1 MRPHPSTDLSE
12 KAPGYY
18 SVERTNLV
26 DRLPRPIG
34 AALDIGCGTGG
45 VGTLLRDAGARRL
58 VGIEIVEEAA
68 EVARSVYDE
77 VLVGEAEERLAGL
90 DEAFDTIVSYD
101 VLEHVYDPWRTLK
114 AARAVAA
121 PGATLHV
128 SVPNARHF
136 SLARDLVLRG
146 TFGYTNWGHRDNT
159 HIRWFTRRDIVGAV
173 EGAGFAVVAA
183 EPSPLPGPLARLG
196 GRGRLSRPAAEFA
209 ALQWYVL
216 ARVP

>member
-1 MRPHPSTDLSE
+1 VPSVRPHPSTDLSE

-34 AALDIGCGTGG
+34 SALDIGCGTGG
-45 VGTLLRDAGARRL
+45 VGTLLRAAGARRL

-77 VLVGEAEERLAGL
+77 VLVGEASECLADLG
-90 DEAFDTIVSYD
+90 ETFDTIVSYD
-101 VLEHVYDPWRTLK
+101 VLEHVYDPWATLR
-114 AARAVAA
+114 AARAAA
-121 PGATLHV
+121 SPGATLHV

-136 SLARDLVLRG
+136 SLVRDLALRG
-146 TFGYTNWGHRDNT
+146 SFGYTNWGHRDNT
-159 HIRWFTRRDIVGAV
+159 HIRWFTRRDIVAAV
-173 EGAGFAVVAA
+173 SDAGFSVVEAV
-183 EPSPLPGPLARLG
+183 PSPLPGPLARAP
-196 GRGRLSRPAAEFA
+196 RLVEEFA

-216 ARVP
+216 ARAPSS